1 MPGDSVEQTEVV
13 ASAAGTSENTSAGT
27 ATIEAMASDAHAEDA
42 SEPTTTD
49 GTASSEATASAATEE
64 PIPADET
71 PEQKNAR
78 RQRQREARKQ
88 AAAQAPPEPPA
99 AAKTPAEIIA
109 EHEAAQAAAREAQQ
123 KQEAERQKF
132 AKRIGD
138 DPADP
143 NNPKGPTRYQQL
155 LSEASI
161 PIPDGDD
168 QFYTEETRQLVA
180 RVNKAKQQL
189 ADLDERRA
197 LLNDVYTPAQQAAQL
212 QARDWL
218 GNELERGIAELGL
231 NVPEVL
237 ASVQGIKDP
246 NALIPQIVKTMGEK
260 IKAAAVAPLNEKI
273 EDLED
278 DLAAKDSEI
287 DALRR
292 QLGGAAPQ
300 ALRGGSVAAGTTV
313 YTRERLSQMLRTPE
327 GIAEYRRNQAEISR
341 QEAAGLIR

>member
-1 MPGDSVEQTEVV
+1 VEGDNQGQPAPGSSE
-13 ASAAGTSENTSAGT
+13 APAAGTTDSSVT
-27 ATIEAMASDAHAEDA
+27 DAAV
-42 SEPTTTD
+42 ST
-49 GTASSEATASAATEE
+49 EATTEAATPDSGTSDSPSETSGSAE
-64 PIPADET
+64 ET
-71 PEQKNAR
+71 PTERQSR
-78 RQRQREARKQ
+78 RERQREARKQ
-88 AAAQAPPEPPA
+88 AAATPPPPEPV
-99 AAKTPAEIIA
+99 KSREQIIA
-109 EHEAAQAAAREAQQ
+109 EHEAQQRAAHEAQQ
-123 KQEAERQKF
+123 KRQAEQQRY
-132 AKRIGD
+132 AKYIGE
-138 DPADP
+138 DPVNPNDP
-143 NNPKGPTRYQQL
+143 QSPTRYQQL
-155 LSEASI
+155 LSEANT

-168 QFYTEETRQLVA
+168 QFYTEESRALAQ
-180 RVNKAKQQL
+180 RVNRARQQL
-189 ADLDERRA
+189 QELNERRG
-197 LLNDVYTPAQQAAQL
+197 LLQEVYTPAQQAAQL

-237 ASVQGIKDP
+237 SSVQGIKDP

-300 ALRGGSVAAGTTV
+300 ALRGGSVAAGTSI

-327 GIAEYRRNQAEISR
+327 GIKEYRRNQSEISR

>member
-1 MPGDSVEQTEVV
+1 MEGENQGQPAPVSSE
-13 ASAAGTSENTSAGT
+13 APAAGTTEATSVTDAAVSTGTTPEAATPDLGTSDSPSET
-27 ATIEAMASDAHAEDA
+27 
-42 SEPTTTD
+42 
-49 GTASSEATASAATEE
+49 SEAAE
-64 PIPADET
+64 ET
-71 PEQKNAR
+71 PTERQSR
-78 RQRQREARKQ
+78 RERQREARKQ
-88 AAAQAPPEPPA
+88 AAAQAPTEPPPPP
-99 AAKTPAEIIA
+99 KTPAEIIA
-109 EHEAAQAAAREAQQ
+109 EHEAQQRAAYEAQQ
-123 KQEAERQKF
+123 KQEAERRKF

-143 NNPKGPTRYQQL
+143 NNPNGPTRYQQL

-180 RVNKAKQQL
+180 RVNRAREKL

-197 LLNDVYTPAQQAAQL
+197 LLNDVYTPAQQAARL
-212 QARDWL
+212 EAKDWL

-260 IKAAAVAPLNEKI
+260 IKAAAAAPLNEKI

-278 DLAAKDSEI
+278 DLAAERSEN

-300 ALRGGSVAAGTTV
+300 ALRGGSVAAGTPPV
-313 YTRERLSQMLRTPE
+313 YTRERLREMLRTPD
-327 GIAEYRRNQAEISR
+327 GIAEYRRNKSEIDR

>member
-1 MPGDSVEQTEVV
+1 MEQTEVV

-27 ATIEAMASDAHAEDA
+27 APTEAMAVDAHAEDA

-49 GTASSEATASAATEE
+49 GTVSSEATASAATEE
-64 PIPADET
+64 SIPADET

-88 AAAQAPPEPPA
+88 AAQAPPEPPA
-99 AAKTPAEIIA
+99 AAKSPAEIIA
-109 EHEAAQAAAREAQQ
+109 EHEAQQRAAYEAQQ
-123 KQEAERQKF
+123 KRQAEQQRY
-132 AKRIGD
+132 AKYIGE
-138 DPADP
+138 DPVDP
-143 NNPKGPTRYQQL
+143 NNPQSPTRYQQL
-155 LSEASI
+155 LAEAST

-180 RVNKAKQQL
+180 RVNKARQQL
-189 ADLDERRA
+189 AELNERRGM
-197 LLNDVYTPAQQAAQL
+197 LSEVYTPAQQAARL
-212 QARDWL
+212 EAKDWL

-260 IKAAAVAPLNEKI
+260 IKAAVAAPLNEKI

-278 DLAAKDSEI
+278 DLAAERSEN

-300 ALRGGSVAAGTTV
+300 ALRGGAVAAGGALTPAAYAAMDPT
-313 YTRERLSQMLRTPE
+313 ERMKLRATPE
-327 GIAEYRRNQAEISR
+327 GRARIDAMTR
-341 QEAAGLIR
+341 GGH

>member
-1 MPGDSVEQTEVV
+1 MEQTEVV
-13 ASAAGTSENTSAGT
+13 ASAAGTSESAPAGT
-27 ATIEAMASDAHAEDA
+27 ATTEAMAPGARAEDA

-64 PIPADET
+64 SIPADET
-71 PEQKNAR
+71 PEQKNIR

-88 AAAQAPPEPPA
+88 AAQAPPEPAPA
-99 AAKTPAEIIA
+99 VKSPAEIIA
-109 EHEAAQAAAREAQQ
+109 EHEAQQRAINEARE
-123 KQEAERQKF
+123 KQEAERKRF

-143 NNPKGPTRYQQL
+143 NNPNGPTRYQQL

-180 RVNKAKQQL
+180 RVNRAKQQL

-197 LLNDVYTPAQQAAQL
+197 LLNEVYSPAQQAAQL

-260 IKAAAVAPLNEKI
+260 IKAAVTAPLAEKI

-300 ALRGGSVAAGTTV
+300 ALRGGSVAAGTNQI

>member
-1 MPGDSVEQTEVV
+1 MEGENQGQPAPVSSE
-13 ASAAGTSENTSAGT
+13 APAAGTTEVASVTDAAVSTGT
-27 ATIEAMASDAHAEDA
+27 TPE
-42 SEPTTTD
+42 
-49 GTASSEATASAATEE
+49 AATPDLGTSDSPSETSE
-64 PIPADET
+64 TAEET
-71 PEQKNAR
+71 PTERQSR
-78 RQRQREARKQ
+78 RERQREARKQ
-88 AAAQAPPEPPA
+88 AAQAPPEPPA

-109 EHEAAQAAAREAQQ
+109 EHEAQQRAAYEAQQ
-123 KQEAERQKF
+123 KLQQERQRY
-132 AKRIGD
+132 AKYIGD
-138 DPADP
+138 DPVDP
-143 NNPKGPTRYQQL
+143 NNPQSPTRYQQL
-155 LSEASI
+155 LNEASTA
-161 PIPDGDD
+161 IPDGDD

-180 RVNKAKQQL
+180 KVNKARQQL
-189 ADLDERRA
+189 AELNERRGM
-197 LLNDVYTPAQQAAQL
+197 LNDVYTPAQQAAQL

-260 IKAAAVAPLNEKI
+260 IKAAAVAPLNERI

-300 ALRGGSVAAGTTV
+300 ALRGGSVAGVGAM
-313 YTRERLSQMLRTPE
+313 TREQFMSLPKEQKDEIRRTNPAVLE
-327 GIAEYRRNQAEISR
+327 QIYSR
-341 QEAAGLIR
+341 TG